1 VLDVADGV
9 DDGYVVAVAV
19 LVVDGIALAEVE
31 VDVEG

>member
-9 DDGYVVAVAV
+9 DGYVVVAAV
-19 LVVDGIALAEVE
+19 LVVDGIALVE